1 MTVCELAAD
10 QGARVLGINARRRK
24 VVLDLR
30 CGGKK
35 SQNALPIF
43 PAGSRDPL
51 GAVMEALTTNLS
63 RREPSIIYDRLFFT
77 HATVGAAY
85 CLSGSTEHHLQSC
98 IASARCI
105 NCMSAS
111 MTPECLQSHIHLY
124 PLHPLHPNSQS

>member
-1 MTVCELAAD
+1 MTESVSLL
-10 QGARVLGINARRRK
+10 QTMKGARVLGINGRRRK

-30 CGGKK
+30 CGEKKK
-35 SQNALPIF
+35 SQNALPMF
-43 PAGSRDPL
+43 PAGSRDHL
-51 GAVMEALTTNLS
+51 GGVMEALTTNLS

-77 HATVGAAY
+77 HATVGTAY

-111 MTPECLQSHIHLY
+111 MTPECLQSHIPSLS
-124 PLHPLHPNSQS
+124 PPSPPS